1 MSYHGPPNSLCG
13 CLFSHSYLLASS
25 KTYQDYTA
33 LQARTL
39 DSHEV
44 LPFLS
49 LIQLFIQVQKI

>member
-1 MSYHGPPNSLCG
+1 MSYHWPPNSLYG
-13 CLFSHSYLLASS
+13 CLFSHTYFLASS
-25 KTYQDYTA
+25 KTCHDYTA

-49 LIQLFIQVQKI
+49 LNKFIQ